1 MHLSVEMSQPS
12 DDSISRQIQI
22 NEWTY
27 QNKMDTVFAL
37 QITFIAVA
45 LVGIIFYF
53 KRVGTVGTA
62 FAYYTSGIA
71 IILVA
76 LIIINRL
83 FFTSARRDP
92 QLWHRFR
99 FGEDNKKVPN
109 TINDVGI
116 NDLLKTISELNAKPA
131 DCTKCGTGATLA
143 PAPLMPEVIV
153 AP

>member
-1 MHLSVEMSQPS
+1 ME
-12 DDSISRQIQI
+12 I
-22 NEWTY
+22 NEWSY

-37 QITFIAVA
+37 QIIFIAIA

-71 IILVA
+71 VILVG

-92 QLWHRFR
+92 RLWHRFR

-116 NDLLKTISELNAKPA
+116 NDLLRTIKGLNAKPT

-143 PAPLMPEVIV
+143 PAPLGAQV
-153 AP
+153 